1 MVFFTCGLSGE
12 NIKLP
17 KVAKY
22 LQRCPTNELTCI
34 GTLKKWISK
43 KGQQSLGKVV
53 HKCAT
58 SMGQFENRSIF
69 DNCKKIFKTEWDC
82 NVTFTRETYSSHK
95 SCVTE
100 NQRYGGKDYVEK
112 GAKGETKKI
121 GCLRSRKRCKML
133 ICLKELKEFGQ
144 GILYFRSFYFLK
156 FFFVFF
162 FFFQ

>member
-1 MVFFTCGLSGE
+1 MVFFTCGLTGE

-22 LQRCPTNELTCI
+22 LQRCPTNGLTCI

-43 KGQQSLGKVV
+43 KGQQSLRKVV
-53 HKCAT
+53 YKRAT

-112 GAKGETKKI
+112 GAKGETKQKNWMAQI
-121 GCLRSRKRCKML
+121 EEAMQNHNLSKGAQRIWPRDALFYNSR
-133 ICLKELKEFGQ
+133 LKSEN
-144 GILYFRSFYFLK
+144 
-156 FFFVFF
+156 
-162 FFFQ
+162 